1 MMRRTFLSA
10 AMAAPLAMSAKPLQI
25 IDLTWYTSNRKFR
38 KLPMSRVAWVESGR
52 GPAAL
57 FLHGFPLN
65 GYQWRGALERLGS
78 LRRCI
83 APDVM
88 SCGWTE
94 TPETQTITPETQA
107 ILLAQFLDSLHIDQV
122 DLVGNDSGGLVSQL
136 FVAKYPKRVR
146 TLLLTNCDVAENN
159 PPQSFIP
166 LANAAKNGT
175 LYDRFIVSHLQDKS
189 VARAPQG
196 LGGAFTYSDKLTDE
210 TIEAYFRPFTSSP
223 LRKEQFHQYAIGLGQ
238 NDLLAVQDRLRA
250 FTSPVRIVWGDS
262 DPIFAKEWS
271 EKLSATFPNSRGV
284 KHVEGA
290 KLFFPEEMPDL
301 IAIEARQLWT

>member
-1 MMRRTFLSA
+1 MIRRKFLSA
-10 AMAAPLAMSAKPLQI
+10 AIAAPLAISAKRRQP
-25 IDLTWYTSNRKFR
+25 IDFTWYAHNRKFA
-38 KLPMSRVAWVESGR
+38 KLSMSRVAYVESGH

-65 GYQWRGALERLGS
+65 GYQWRGALERLAS

-83 APDVM
+83 VPDVM

-94 TPETQTITPETQA
+94 TSETQSITPETQA
-107 ILLAQFLDSLHIDQV
+107 ELLSEFLDSLHIAQV
-122 DLVGNDSGGLVSQL
+122 DLLGNDSGGLVSQL
-136 FVAKYPKRVR
+136 FVARYPKRVR
-146 TLLLTNCDVAENN
+146 TLLLTNCDVAQNN
-159 PPQSFIP
+159 PPPSFVP
-166 LANAAKNGT
+166 LANAAKRGI

-196 LGGAFTYSDKLTDE
+196 LGGAFTYPDKLTDE
-210 TIEAYFRPFTSSP
+210 TIEAYLRPFTSSP
-223 LRKEQFHQYAIGLGQ
+223 LRKEQFHQYAIALGQ
-238 NDLLAVQDRLRA
+238 NDLLAIQDRLHT
-250 FTSPVRIVWGDS
+250 FTSPARIVWGDS
-262 DPIFAKEWS
+262 DQIFTKEWS

-301 IAIEARQLWT
+301 IELEARQLWT

>member
-10 AMAAPLAMSAKPLQI
+10 AFAAPLAVSAKHRQP
-25 IDLTWYTSNRKFR
+25 IDLPWYTRNRKFV
-38 KLPMSRVAWVESGR
+38 KLPMSRVAYVESGR

-78 LRRCI
+78 VRRCI

-94 TPETQTITPETQA
+94 TPESQSITPETQA
-107 ILLAQFLDSLHIDQV
+107 EMLSQFLDSLRIAQV

-136 FVAKYPKRVR
+136 FVAKYPERVR

-159 PPQSFIP
+159 PPQSFVP
-166 LANAAKNGT
+166 LANAAKNGI

-196 LGGAFTYSDKLTDE
+196 LGGAFTYPDKLTDE
-210 TIEAYFRPFTSSP
+210 TIETYFRPFTSSA
-223 LRKEQFHQYAIGLGQ
+223 LRKEQFHRYAIALGQ
-238 NDLLAVQDRLRA
+238 NDLLAVQDRLRI
-250 FTSPVRIVWGDS
+250 FTRPVRIVWGDS
-262 DPIFAKEWS
+262 DQIFTKEWS
-271 EKLSATFPNSRGV
+271 ERLSATFSHSRGV
-284 KHVEGA
+284 KHVERA

-301 IAIEARQLWT
+301 IDLEARQLWT